1 MYCFDS
7 IVVFYMLVIKRKLE
21 KSWFDMISLLKE
33 NGYYWYSSWNFQLI
47 LRGEYLAQF
56 FIPNLRYLLA
66 NNHYCNVIVLK
77 HLDNL
82 GFHSP

>member
-33 NGYYWYSSWNFQLI
+33 NGSYWYSS
-47 LRGEYLAQF
+47 
-56 FIPNLRYLLA
+56 
-66 NNHYCNVIVLK
+66 
-77 HLDNL
+77 
-82 GFHSP
+82 